1 MVLSLFLFFLGGH
14 KTKNLPN
21 HGLTCLGKRLWI
33 FTLKFSNPG
42 TELQKEKRLT
52 LERPPLFKPI
62 RINDPSLFEVVLP
75 CFASGITHLGQKKTW
90 VAIKLKPLHNMTACN
105 PTNLNWFPT
114 MPAAPNTKCVSA
126 GFFHEKKQGN
136 QQNMFLKF
144 KHHGI
149 PQKILNISPFLA
161 ARFELYGGKCLYK
174 MLWFLGLDL
183 RTLLIK

>member
-1 MVLSLFLFFLGGH
+1 MF
-14 KTKNLPN
+14 
-21 HGLTCLGKRLWI
+21 CLRHH
-33 FTLKFSNPG
+33 
-42 TELQKEKRLT
+42 
-52 LERPPLFKPI
+52 
-62 RINDPSLFEVVLP
+62 PSW
-75 CFASGITHLGQKKTW
+75 AKKTW